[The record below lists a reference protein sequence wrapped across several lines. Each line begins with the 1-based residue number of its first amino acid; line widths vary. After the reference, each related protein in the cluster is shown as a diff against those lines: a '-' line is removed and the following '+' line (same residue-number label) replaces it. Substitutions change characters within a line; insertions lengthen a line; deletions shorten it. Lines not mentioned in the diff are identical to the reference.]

1 MHSNLDLDMSQ
12 LGKTE
17 RICAFCMLV
26 IQIGYDELTQDDTAK
41 VAAHMRIAHGLQ
53 RFEIPV

>member
-1 MHSNLDLDMSQ
+1 MSQ

-17 RICAFCMLV
+17 RVCAFCTLV
-26 IQIGYDELTQDDTAK
+26 IQIGYNELTEEDNAK

>member
-1 MHSNLDLDMSQ
+1 MSQ

-17 RICAFCMLV
+17 HVCAFCMLV
-26 IQIGYDELTQDDTAK
+26 IQIGYSELTDADIAK
-41 VAAHMRIAHGLQ
+41 VAVHMRIAHGLE

>member
-1 MHSNLDLDMSQ
+1 MSQ

-26 IQIGYDELTQDDTAK
+26 IQIGYNELTEDDIAK